1 MAQHG
6 VLCRT
11 IPAADGVELYYEV
24 LGNDAPGA
32 PVLVLANGLGG
43 RLYAWEPLVEAFAP
57 THRILTWD
65 YRGLF
70 KSGSPPNLKGLR
82 LAHHASDILTILDA
96 EQIERAHFVGW
107 SMGTM
112 VNLEVALDAP
122 RRVQSLTLING
133 SYGQIFDRGL
143 QPWMRVPGVPRV
155 LHQLVETLASRPN
168 LADRIGGLAL
178 NPLHVGAVGWLIS
191 KAWGNPKIRPMYEQ
205 YLSDVFGESFHNYL
219 RLFQALD
226 ANSNYHLLPEVTQ
239 PTLVIS
245 GGLDWLTPASMSR
258 RIARRIPGAQ
268 HLHLPLASHFALLEY
283 SEKVVGRMREFLV
296 PLKVHAGG
304 AARSA

>member
-1 MAQHG
+1 
-6 VLCRT
+6 
-11 IPAADGVELYYEV
+11 
-24 LGNDAPGA
+24 
-32 PVLVLANGLGG
+32 
-43 RLYAWEPLVEAFAP
+43 
-57 THRILTWD
+57 
-65 YRGLF
+65 
-70 KSGSPPNLKGLR
+70 
-82 LAHHASDILTILDA
+82 
-96 EQIERAHFVGW
+96 
-107 SMGTM
+107 
-112 VNLEVALDAP
+112 
-122 RRVQSLTLING
+122 
-133 SYGQIFDRGL
+133 
-143 QPWMRVPGVPRV
+143 MRVPGVPRV